1 MIERGYV
8 IDFISAD
15 GCEKADTLLLRKWL
29 GVETGK
35 LSVDYTSEPQR
46 KLRFLVSEGR
56 VDLPSR
62 GLMRR
67 ELKELEMFADGKRVN
82 HPEKR
87 SDGTPGSKDM
97 ADGVLWSPAECFEQ
111 GRES

>member
-15 GCEKADTLLLRKWL
+15 GCEKADTLQLRKWL
-29 GVETGK
+29 GETGK

-56 VDLPSR
+56 AYLPSR
-62 GLMRR
+62 GLMQR
-67 ELKELEMFADGKRVN
+67 ELKELETFPDGKRVS
-82 HPEKR
+82 HPENRWMVPREAKIWVT
-87 SDGTPGSKDM
+87 GCVWG
-97 ADGVLWSPAECFEQ
+97 PAECFEQ
-111 GRES
+111 GRDS

>member
-1 MIERGYV
+1 M
-8 IDFISAD
+8 
-15 GCEKADTLLLRKWL
+15 
-29 GVETGK
+29 
-35 LSVDYTSEPQR
+35 Q
-46 KLRFLVSEGR
+46 
-56 VDLPSR
+56 
-62 GLMRR
+62 R

>member
-15 GCEKADTLLLRKWL
+15 GCEKADTLQLRKWL
-29 GVETGK
+29 GETGK

-56 VDLPSR
+56 AYLPSR
-62 GLMRR
+62 GLMQR

-97 ADGVLWSPAECFEQ
+97 ADGVLWSPAECIEQ
-111 GRES
+111 GRGS